1 MRLAWARYLAR
12 GRRDRLVEVRRPA
25 PEVREHPLRDRE
37 IRVDGVPVVAVGA
50 LPELRADLLDPGLHE
65 RLGLEAELASDLLE
79 GDGVVPQVLRGQLDH
94 LDPARARH
102 ALLDQPG
109 ELADR
114 HVQPA
119 VAHVEDLSRM
129 RSGAASSTATTTRAR
144 SRTCTKGRPRPGP
157 MSVIRP
163 SVTAWAGNRFRT

>member
-1 MRLAWARYLAR
+1 
-12 GRRDRLVEVRRPA
+12 
-25 PEVREHPLRDRE
+25 
-37 IRVDGVPVVAVGA
+37 
-50 LPELRADLLDPGLHE
+50 DPGLHE

-79 GDGVVPQVLRGQLDH
+79 GDGVVPQILRGQLDH

-119 VAHVEDLSRM
+119 VAHVEDLSTHALGVCIEHGDDRPPGGRAAFLM
-129 RSGAASSTATTTRAR
+129 RRVANTFACRVKRSSTAHAGSPTRPARCTTADAPCMASMTFR
-144 SRTCTKGRPRPGP
+144 
-157 MSVIRP
+157 MSVAAP
-163 SVTAWAGNRFRT
+163 STSSKRGFPKKSRSGVLPNSSRS